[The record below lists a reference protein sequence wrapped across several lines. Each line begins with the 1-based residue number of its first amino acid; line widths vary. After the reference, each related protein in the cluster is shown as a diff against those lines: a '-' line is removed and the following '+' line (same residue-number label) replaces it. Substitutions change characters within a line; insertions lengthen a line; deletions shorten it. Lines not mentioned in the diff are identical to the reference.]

1 MGTFDSMGMKR
12 FLFPGSYSSIHIQVF
27 HIVSWNMVRV
37 LWGFLTECIFF
48 SNLRQIYIIQIAPW
62 DWSIYLCHGP
72 HEKTQV
78 MELKR

>member
-48 SNLRQIYIIQIAPW
+48 FKSSSDLLPS
-62 DWSIYLCHGP
+62 DWSIFLCHGP